1 MFMIRRQLAS
11 LLTRA
16 PGLNAYHPERECMP
30 VEKIDRVSE
39 TASDWEATAVVDGK
53 ITKLSLED
61 FAGKFIVLVFY
72 PFDFTYVADYKKT
85 ISKRYSVLSESMGA
99 PLRGL
104 IIIDNERKI
113 RVVHIN
119 DAPIGRSVD
128 ETLRLLDAIKHV
140 NEFGEVFNWKKGD
153 PTIIPNPEKAK
164 KYFSNISPKERV
176 RELGVYCEMLPCTQ
190 KICDLNFTPKGIILS
205 GSPYSVYD
213 DDAPHEIAWNH
224 DGSVASGIHREYGHV
239 MLKIIKH
246 QNHPFVDRLFD
257 GLEDEEVQVW
267 MSHGDQLDK
276 IPNGFKVIGN
286 TPTSKFAAIGHEE
299 KHIFGIQFHPEVT
312 HTPLGKNILKNF
324 VVKICEC
331 KKNWTMES
339 FIDKE
344 INRIRQLVG
353 EKGQVVGAV
362 SGGVDS
368 TVAAKLM
375 KEAIDNGV
383 MRLNECETV
392 KKKFVDQFGINLKVV
407 DSSELFLSKLKGV
420 TDPEKKRKIIGNTFI
435 EVFESEASKI
445 DQETSNDTMGKIEY
459 LLQGTLYP
467 DVIESISFKG
477 PSAVIKT
484 HHNVGGLLKDM
495 KLKLIEP
502 LRELFKDEVRELGK
516 LLTLDEELIWRH
528 PFPGPGLAI
537 RILGEVTPSQI
548 DIVRLADHIYI
559 EEIKKANLY
568 RKISQAYACLLP
580 VKAVG
585 VMGDKRTYEQ
595 VIVLRAV
602 ETSDFMTAD
611 WYQFPYEIL
620 KRISNKIINEVKGV
634 NRVVYDISS
643 KPPATIECS
652 ELLEEND
659 KGPPLLTEEADKDEV
674 ELTKKK

>member
-1 MFMIRRQLAS
+1 MFMIRRQLAT

-16 PGLNAYHPERECMP
+16 PGLNVYHPERSFS
-30 VEKIDRVSE
+30 VVTRRLNEKIDRVSE

-113 RVVHIN
+113 RVAHIN

-213 DDAPHEIAWNH
+213 DDAPHVDKDIFNLNIPILGISWNH

-643 KPPATIECS
+643 KPPATIEWCVD
-652 ELLEEND
+652 LIFLNY
-659 KGPPLLTEEADKDEV
+659 K
-674 ELTKKK
+674 